1 MEDDPRSKL
10 YAVKT
15 AIGREE
21 ETAELINNQNDYR
34 NLSLKSIVVSPETE
48 GYIYVEADDVTDV
61 LRATKNVRLAR
72 KVLENPA
79 SEEDV
84 DNIMNPRPLVTKMS
98 HDATVLITGGDFKG
112 EEGRIENI
120 VRAEGKVTVK
130 VDATVVPV
138 SVTVDMDQVKPI

>member
-1 MEDDPRSKL
+1 MEGDFKGKL
-10 YAVKT
+10 FAVKT
-15 AIGREE
+15 AIGRER
-21 ETAELINNQNDYR
+21 ETAELVYNQNDYR

-72 KVLENPA
+72 KVLKNPA
-79 SEEDV
+79 SKEDV

-98 HDATVLITGGDFKG
+98 HDTPVLITGGDFKG

-130 VDATVVPV
+130 IDAAVIPL
-138 SVTVDMDQVKPI
+138 SVTVDIDQVKLI